1 MTFTAAII
9 GSIIT
14 GLLMLLGM
22 LFSYRSGK
30 LTLPAT
36 FVAGLVGFAVFA
48 GGGFT
53 GFLLLAG
60 FFALGVLATRHQRAL
75 KAIITRSVV
84 HAGQRHAGQ
93 VLANGGVAAMLGV
106 IAIVDVDRKELYLLM
121 MAASLSAA
129 AADTISSE
137 LGMVYGRRFFNILSL
152 RRDQR
157 GLDGVVSL
165 EGTLLG
171 IGASAVMGSIYCLFE
186 GWDRAFLV
194 IVITGTSGNLLDSV
208 LGASLER
215 TRFIRNDAVNFLN
228 TLAAALLVLLF

>member
-1 MTFTAAII
+1 MTFPSSII

-14 GLLMLLGM
+14 GLVILLGM

-36 FVAGLVGFAVFA
+36 IVAGLVGLSVFS
-48 GGGFT
+48 GGGYT

-60 FFALGVLATRHQRAL
+60 FFALGVLVTRHQRTL
-75 KAIITRSVV
+75 KAIIARSAS
-84 HAGQRHAGQ
+84 HAEQRNAGQ
-93 VLANGGVAAMLGV
+93 VLANGGVAALLG
-106 IAIVDVDRKELYLLM
+106 IISLIDAERKDLYLLM
-121 MAASLSAA
+121 MAASLSSA
-129 AADTISSE
+129 AADTVSSE

-157 GLDGVVSL
+157 GLDGVVSV
-165 EGTLLG
+165 EGTVLG
-171 IGASAVMGSIYCLFE
+171 IGGSALIGCIYCLFE
-186 GWDRAFLV
+186 GWGSAFLV
-194 IVITGTSGNLLDSV
+194 ILIAGTAGNLLDSV

-215 TRFIRNDAVNFLN
+215 KHYLRNDAVNFLN